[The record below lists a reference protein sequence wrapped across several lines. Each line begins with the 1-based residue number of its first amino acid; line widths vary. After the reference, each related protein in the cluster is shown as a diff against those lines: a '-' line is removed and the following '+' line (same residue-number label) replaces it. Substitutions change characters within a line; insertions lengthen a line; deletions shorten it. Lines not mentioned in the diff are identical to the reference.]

1 MIIAAILVS
10 VGVNVGLRSE
20 TIEAEVCSQCPLL
33 CQHIVSYFCKSVQS
47 VQVCS
52 QCPLLCQHIV
62 SYFCKSRQCV
72 YHGICTLCALFVCN
86 INGLENA
93 TDCTDL
99 FWKGLKMG
107 AQHFLCSE
115 QCLLQLS
122 VLNHCFKIRRRNKRC
137 SKGRAFCQKPICW
150 SKIWETTKK
159 ERERHKAKQW
169 VRASRASEEKVEGTR
184 GQSTTREAPMG
195 SVKRERWQYI
205 RDYLDR
211 IHIIHQRA
219 SR

>member
-1 MIIAAILVS
+1 MLSLPKNDFHRYCHYQKEIIAAILVS

-72 YHGICTLCALFVCN
+72 YHGICTLSALFVCN

-99 FWKGLKMG
+99 FWKGG
-107 AQHFLCSE
+107 GRNRIN
-115 QCLLQLS
+115 S
-122 VLNHCFKIRRRNKRC
+122 VYCN
-137 SKGRAFCQKPICW
+137 
-150 SKIWETTKK
+150 
-159 ERERHKAKQW
+159 
-169 VRASRASEEKVEGTR
+169 SRS
-184 GQSTTREAPMG
+184 
-195 SVKRERWQYI
+195 
-205 RDYLDR
+205 
-211 IHIIHQRA
+211 
-219 SR
+219 